1 MYVLVLLD
9 KLIND
14 LDREYIFYISLVRKK
29 YNIFLYVR
37 ML

>member
-29 YNIFLYVR
+29 YNIL
-37 ML
+37 

>member
-14 LDREYIFYISLVRKK
+14 LDREYIFYISLVRKN
-29 YNIFLYVR
+29 YNIL
-37 ML
+37 